1 MAQILNIKSN
11 DVVSILFSNG
21 SSADFVCNASWLPSS
36 ITAPLNSLC
45 SYLASEGLSEVHME
59 KDTFRVFTHKIL
71 AGLVEHEDG
80 ISRPEFDIIHNL
92 HSEISLAVEQHVME
106 EASFTEELITT
117 E

>member
-36 ITAPLNSLC
+36 ITAPLKSLC
-45 SYLASEGLSEVHME
+45 SYLKSEGFSEVHME

-71 AGLVEHEDG
+71 AGIVIHEDG
-80 ISRPEFDIIHNL
+80 ISRSEFDIIQNL

-106 EASFTEELITT
+106 EASFTEEPITT